1 MTQPPAPSPVERLPS
16 ILLALLFAW
25 MPLVFFVRAADG
37 FTLTKEVVAA
47 LGVAGLGVFA
57 LDGGARLL
65 RFVLVQAVL
74 GFTLW
79 MVLDSLAVGELKMEA
94 VKGSVHILLMAGAF
108 LAVVSACSRGISYE
122 KLIHGAL
129 LAGGL
134 MALYGLFQTVGWDRL
149 HWNTHFESRAFSTL
163 GNPDYLGGHLA
174 VLLPLAFIL
183 TLRSPALSKTW
194 LWYRGVTLV
203 LFVGLLTTRVR
214 GSFLALGGAA
224 LFLGVAFFTSW
235 GRPLFNRSRRFVLLT
250 LGVLLVGV
258 IAFLARHGGLEAFSV
273 HQFSVRQR
281 VEIYK
286 VAWEMVKDHPWLG
299 IGLGQVG
306 VQFPAYQ
313 ARPFSPGD
321 FAQHPYTYSEH
332 IHNEFLQFWVEGGLP
347 GLLLFLAV
355 LLAFVLAV
363 ARFLRN
369 PETKARDKEIMIGVA
384 GGVTALL
391 LQSLSNFPLQLA
403 PTTVLFGLLLAAPL
417 ALRPAPPVPFSL
429 SGGRRV
435 LLALVGLAVLG
446 LGARALA
453 ASIAFRDTV
462 GETSLGHSPLAVY
475 YGGRLVGL
483 SPRNPKAWNAYAGA
497 LESGGQ
503 AEQAFQAY
511 GKSLGLNPQYVESLL
526 AMAKI
531 RLSQGNFGETLDL
544 CRKAEAV
551 TPNYA
556 APLWPM
562 AISLFELQRYGEAA
576 KAFEQ
581 FSTYSPNDFQ
591 AYLNL
596 GVCYI
601 KLKRKAEAVAA
612 WKRAYA
618 LNPADPQVAQYLK
631 ANGGL

>member
-1 MTQPPAPSPVERLPS
+1 MERMPA
-16 ILLALLFAW
+16 ILLAMLFAW

-47 LGVAGLGVFA
+47 LAVAGLGVFA

-65 RFVLVQAVL
+65 RFALAQTVLA
-74 GFTLW
+74 FALW
-79 MVLDSLAVGELKMEA
+79 MVLDSLAVGELKMET
-94 VKGSVHILLMAGAF
+94 VKGSVHILLMAGTF
-108 LAVVSACSRGISYE
+108 LAVVSACSRGISFE
-122 KLIHGAL
+122 KQIHGAL

-134 MALYGLFQTVGWDRL
+134 MALYGLIQTIGWDRL

-183 TLRSPALSKTW
+183 TLRSPAVSKPW
-194 LWYRGVTLV
+194 LWFRGITLV

-214 GSFLALGGAA
+214 GSFLALGAAA
-224 LFLGVAFFTSW
+224 LFLAAVFWTSW
-235 GRPLFNRSRRFVLLT
+235 GRPLFNRNRRFILVT
-250 LGVLLVGV
+250 FGVLLVGAT
-258 IAFLARHGGLEAFSV
+258 AFLVRHGGLEAFSV

-286 VAWEMVKDHPWLG
+286 VAWEMAKDHPWLG

-306 VQFPAYQ
+306 VQYPAYQ
-313 ARPFSPGD
+313 SRPFGPGD

-347 GLLLFLAV
+347 GLLLFLSV
-355 LLAFVLAV
+355 LLSFVLAV

-369 PETKARDKEIMIGVA
+369 PETKPRDKELMIGVA
-384 GGVTALL
+384 GAVTALL
-391 LQSLSNFPLQLA
+391 VQSLSNFPLQLA
-403 PTTVLFGLLLAAPL
+403 PTAVLFGLLLAAPL
-417 ALRPAPPVPFSL
+417 ALRPAPKVPFAL

-446 LGARALA
+446 IGARALA

-462 GETSLGHSPLAVY
+462 GETSLGHSQLAVY

-483 SPRNPKAWNAYAGA
+483 SPRNPKAWNAYAAA
-497 LESGGQ
+497 LETAGQ

-511 GKSLGLNPQYVESLL
+511 GKSLDLNPRYVESLL
-526 AMAKI
+526 DMAKI
-531 RLSQGNFGETLDL
+531 RLGQGKFGETVDL

-562 AISLFELQRYGEAA
+562 AIGLFELQRYDEAA

-581 FSTYSPNDFQ
+581 FSTYAPSDFQ
-591 AYLNL
+591 TYLNL

-601 KLKRKAEAVAA
+601 KLKRKADAVAA
-612 WKRAYA
+612 WKKAYA
-618 LNPADPQVAQYLK
+618 LNPGDPQVAQYLK